1 MSTSQR
7 VTIRQ
12 IPTGVPGL
20 DEVLGGGIPEYSFN
34 IIAGVPGTGK
44 TTLAEQIMFAN
55 ATAERPAI
63 YFTVLGEP
71 PLKMLRYQQQFSF
84 FDLSRVGSEI
94 RYINLGDEVLER
106 DLGAVLARITRE
118 VELANPGIVVVDSFR
133 TAIRSAEASV
143 RGEVELQEFVQR
155 LALRLASWEST
166 TFLVGEYAEA
176 DSRNPVFT
184 IADGILWLMNEVE
197 RNSTERRIRVTKTRG
212 QAALPGLHTFRITS
226 AGLEVYPR
234 FSKVATTQ
242 RRPALAERLSV
253 GVPALDSMMNGGIPA
268 GDSVLLTGP
277 TGAGK
282 TILATQFIAAGVQRG
297 ERGVIA
303 VFEEHPAS
311 FVARVR
317 NLGIDLHGMVERGD
331 LEIMYLRRLD
341 LSVDET
347 LQGIRERVERLGAKR
362 VVVDSLSGFEIAL
375 APSFRQDFR
384 ESYYRLVQALTA
396 MNISVLSTME
406 STENADYLRFS
417 SFNISFLSDD
427 SIAMRYVELEGQLRN
442 VLSVIKMRG
451 SDHSR
456 DLRAYQ
462 VTSRG
467 LEIGET
473 LHEYRGIITGVPELR
488 PEVRELRQPELMA
501 TESHVLEVILG
512 SGEAPADVVARESGL
527 KLEELVPVLDRLVA
541 VNYVRATEQDGRM
554 RYRATPRAVR

>member
-1 MSTSQR
+1 MSTPER
-7 VTIRQ
+7 VVIRQ

-34 IIAGVPGTGK
+34 MIAGAPGTGK

-84 FDLSRVGSEI
+84 FELGKVGSEV
-94 RYINLGDEVLER
+94 RYINLSDEVLER
-106 DLGAVLARITRE
+106 DLGAVLARISRE

-133 TAIRSAEASV
+133 TAIRSAEASGQ
-143 RGEVELQEFVQR
+143 GEVELQEFVQR

-184 IADGILWLMNEVE
+184 IADGILWLMNEAE
-197 RNSTERRIRVTKTRG
+197 RNSTQRRIRVTKTRG
-212 QAALPGLHTFRITS
+212 QAALPGLHTFRITDD
-226 AGLEVYPR
+226 GLRVYPR
-234 FSKVATTQ
+234 FSRTAESQQ
-242 RRPALAERLSV
+242 RPLVAERRSI
-253 GVPALDSMMNGGIPA
+253 GVSGLDSMMNGGIPA
-268 GDSVLLTGP
+268 GDSVLVTGP

-282 TILATQFIAAGVQRG
+282 TILASQFIAAGLRQG

-311 FVARVR
+311 YVARVK
-317 NLGIDLHGMVERGD
+317 NLGIDLAGMVEQGE
-331 LEIMYLRRLD
+331 LEIMYLRPLD

-347 LQGIRERVERLGAKR
+347 LQGIRERVERLDARR

-384 ESYYRLVQALTA
+384 ESFYRLIQALTA
-396 MNISVLSTME
+396 LNITVLSTME
-406 STENADYLRFS
+406 STETADYLRFS
-417 SFNISFLSDD
+417 SFNVSFLSDD
-427 SIAMRYVELEGQLRN
+427 VIAMRYVELEGQLRK

-462 VTSRG
+462 VTSHG
-467 LEIGET
+467 LEMGET
-473 LHEYRGIITGVPELR
+473 LHAYRGIITGVPELR
-488 PEVRELRQPELMA
+488 AEMREPRQPEL
-501 TESHVLEVILG
+501 TVVESRVLDVILG
-512 SGEAPADVVARESGL
+512 SGEAPADDLARESGL
-527 KLEELVPVLDRLVA
+527 KLEELAPVLDRLVA
-541 VNYVRATEQDGRM
+541 VNYVRAIEQEGRM
-554 RYRATPRAVR
+554 LYRATPRAVR

>member
-1 MSTSQR
+1 MSTPER
-7 VTIRQ
+7 VVIRQ

-34 IIAGVPGTGK
+34 MIAGAPGTGK

-84 FDLSRVGSEI
+84 FELGKVGSEV
-94 RYINLGDEVLER
+94 RYINLSDEVLGR
-106 DLGAVLARITRE
+106 DLGAVLARISRE

-133 TAIRSAEASV
+133 TAIRSAEASGQ
-143 RGEVELQEFVQR
+143 GEVELQEFVQR

-184 IADGILWLMNEVE
+184 IADGILWLMNEAE
-197 RNSTERRIRVTKTRG
+197 RNSTQRRIRVTKTRG
-212 QAALPGLHTFRITS
+212 QAALPGLHTFRITD
-226 AGLEVYPR
+226 AGLQVYPR
-234 FSKVATTQ
+234 FSRTVDSQ
-242 RRPALAERLSV
+242 RPPVLAGRLSI

-268 GDSVLLTGP
+268 GDSFLVTGP

-282 TILATQFIAAGVQRG
+282 TILATQFIAAGLRQG

-311 FVARVR
+311 YVARVR
-317 NLGIDLHGMVERGD
+317 NLGIDLEGMVERGE
-331 LEIMYLRRLD
+331 LEIMYLRPLD

-347 LQGIRERVERLGAKR
+347 LQGISERVKRLGAKR
-362 VVVDSLSGFEIAL
+362 VVIDSLSGFEIAL

-384 ESYYRLVQALTA
+384 ESFYRLVQALTA
-396 MNISVLSTME
+396 LNITVFSTIE
-406 STENADYLRFS
+406 STESADYLRFS
-417 SFNISFLSDD
+417 SFNVSFLSDD
-427 SIAMRYVELEGQLRN
+427 IIAMRYVELEGQLRK

-462 VTSRG
+462 VTSHG
-467 LEIGET
+467 LEMGET

-488 PEVRELRQPELMA
+488 AEVREPRQPELTA
-501 TESHVLEVILG
+501 VESRVLDMILG
-512 SGEAPADVVARESGL
+512 LGEVPADAMARESGL
-527 KLEELVPVLDRLVA
+527 KLEELVRVLDRLVA
-541 VNYVRATEQDGRM
+541 VNYVRATEQEGRM
-554 RYRATPRAVR
+554 LYRATPTAVR